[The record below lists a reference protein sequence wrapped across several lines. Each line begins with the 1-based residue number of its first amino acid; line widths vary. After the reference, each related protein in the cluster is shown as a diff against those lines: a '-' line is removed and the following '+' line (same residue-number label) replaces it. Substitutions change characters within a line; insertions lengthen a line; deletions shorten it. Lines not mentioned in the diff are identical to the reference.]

1 MRKILGLILV
11 CMIAMTLFAGCGS
24 VDESS
29 GIDELT
35 PASSVSLGENQAG
48 ELKNKT
54 PYKLYFVNEQGKLA
68 PETRYIDNSEV
79 SKGESNLAT
88 VLVKELI
95 TGPAKGSLLQASIPQ
110 ETKVHSDVSIKDG
123 IATVDLTKE
132 FVEKHQGGKKN
143 EQLTLYSIVNTLT
156 EIQDIKSVQFK
167 IDGKVRKDFKGSYQ
181 LDISFP
187 RSAYLNSDQPEEQDV
202 IKLDGDTAKENKN
215 KGNIN
220 KGTEIEKN
228 NQINEGQP
236 ENKINEGI
244 EKNQPGPSIESP
256 AKESPAK
263 ESPAKESPSK
273 ESPSKESP
281 SKESPSKESPTKES
295 PAKDSP
301 AKDQKTSSDI
311 ETDLDPLE

>member
-1 MRKILGLILV
+1 MRKIFSLILV
-11 CMIAMTLFAGCGS
+11 CVITMTLFAGCGS
-24 VDESS
+24 VDKSS

-54 PYKLYFVNEQGKLA
+54 PYKLYFINEQGKLA
-68 PETRYIDNSEV
+68 PETRYIDNTEV

-95 TGPAKGSLLQASIPQ
+95 SGPAKGSLLQSSIPQ

-132 FVEKHQGGKKN
+132 FIEKHQGGKKN

-156 EIQDIKSVQFK
+156 EIKDIKSVQFK

-202 IKLDGDTAKENKN
+202 IKLDGDTAKE

-220 KGTEIEKN
+220 KG
-228 NQINEGQP
+228 QQ
-236 ENKINEGI
+236 ENKIIEGK
-244 EKNQPGPSIESP
+244 EKNQTSPSIESPAKESPAKESPSIESP

-263 ESPAKESPSK
+263 ESPAKESPAK
-273 ESPSKESP
+273 ESPSKEN
-281 SKESPSKESPTKES
+281 PTKES
-295 PAKDSP
+295 PAKD
-301 AKDQKTSSDI
+301 QKTSTDI

>member
-1 MRKILGLILV
+1 MRKILSLILV

-79 SKGESNLAT
+79 SKGEANLAT

-95 TGPAKGSLLQASIPQ
+95 TGPAKGSLLQSSIPQ
-110 ETKVHSDVSIKDG
+110 ETKVHSDVTIKDG

-156 EIQDIKSVQFK
+156 EIQDIKSVQFR

-202 IKLDGDTAKENKN
+202 IKLDGDTAKENK
-215 KGNIN
+215 GNIN

-228 NQINEGQP
+228 KQINKGQP

-244 EKNQPGPSIESP
+244 EKNQPSPSIEG
-256 AKESPAK
+256 PAK

-273 ESPSKESP
+273 ESPSKENP
-281 SKESPSKESPTKES
+281 TKESPSKESPAKQS
-295 PAKDSP
+295 PAKESP
-301 AKDQKTSSDI
+301 AKDQKTSTDI